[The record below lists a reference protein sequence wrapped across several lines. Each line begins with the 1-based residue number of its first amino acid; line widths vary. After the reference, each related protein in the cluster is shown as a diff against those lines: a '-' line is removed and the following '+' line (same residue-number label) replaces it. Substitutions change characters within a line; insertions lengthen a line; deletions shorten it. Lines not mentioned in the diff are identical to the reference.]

1 MDLITLYGKMGL
13 SYIAMSDEEISEE
26 LETVRYLKEI
36 S

>member
-1 MDLITLYGKMGL
+1 MEKWDYPILQCPMR
-13 SYIAMSDEEISEE
+13 EISEE